1 MQGRSETPSSD
12 RRNVFSRLGVFRH
25 NLRGLR
31 GRMVLYFSLS
41 AFAAAVSLSIVTYA
55 STRAYLLDQRS
66 ELATS
71 QAINNAQL
79 LRTLVGVNPQ
89 DAGDIVTNI
98 RTEAGGYAILYLND
112 EDSFFAQEPLRFTQ
126 SNLPTDLL
134 TRTLGGKSSR
144 QRFEFN
150 GEPYE
155 ALGISISAIS
165 GHYFEAFPLTDVERT
180 LNTIRTTL
188 TFGIILITLAGGIFG
203 FSSSSSVLRP
213 LRRVASVATDIASG
227 GLDVRLE
234 DERDPE
240 LSRLADSFNNMVDA
254 VQTRIQR
261 ETRFASDVSHE
272 LRSPITALA
281 ASVEVMQSRRD
292 DLSDR
297 NKQAFDI
304 IASQVRRFDRTV
316 LDLLEL
322 SRLDAGAGRTQ
333 EETVNLADLVKRVAQ
348 RHGFAE
354 IPFATNLD
362 DSDETVLDKRRIE
375 RIVLNLLENARDH
388 AGGATAISVTGDE
401 RELRIAV
408 EDTGAGVAQSER
420 ERIFERFARGT
431 ASRNSTGS
439 GLGLAIV
446 QEHARAL
453 GGKAW
458 VEISTSGGARF
469 MVSILRSGST
479 ELTKPML

>member
-1 MQGRSETPSSD
+1 
-12 RRNVFSRLGVFRH
+12 
-25 NLRGLR
+25 
-31 GRMVLYFSLS
+31 MVLYFSLS

-203 FSSSSSVLRP
+203 C
-213 LRRVASVATDIASG
+213 
-227 GLDVRLE
+227 
-234 DERDPE
+234 
-240 LSRLADSFNNMVDA
+240 
-254 VQTRIQR
+254 
-261 ETRFASDVSHE
+261 
-272 LRSPITALA
+272 
-281 ASVEVMQSRRD
+281 
-292 DLSDR
+292 
-297 NKQAFDI
+297 
-304 IASQVRRFDRTV
+304 
-316 LDLLEL
+316 
-322 SRLDAGAGRTQ
+322 
-333 EETVNLADLVKRVAQ
+333 
-348 RHGFAE
+348 
-354 IPFATNLD
+354 
-362 DSDETVLDKRRIE
+362 
-375 RIVLNLLENARDH
+375 
-388 AGGATAISVTGDE
+388 
-401 RELRIAV
+401 
-408 EDTGAGVAQSER
+408 
-420 ERIFERFARGT
+420 
-431 ASRNSTGS
+431 
-439 GLGLAIV
+439 
-446 QEHARAL
+446 
-453 GGKAW
+453 
-458 VEISTSGGARF
+458 
-469 MVSILRSGST
+469 
-479 ELTKPML
+479 